1 MKHLRKRVLKLEFT
15 NPHEERIMEDYIVV
29 ELEFDEVITLE

>member
-15 NPHEERIMEDYIVV
+15 NPQEELIMDDYIVV
-29 ELEFDEVITLE
+29 ELEFDEIITLE

>member
-1 MKHLRKRVLKLEFT
+1 MD
-15 NPHEERIMEDYIVV
+15 DYIVV